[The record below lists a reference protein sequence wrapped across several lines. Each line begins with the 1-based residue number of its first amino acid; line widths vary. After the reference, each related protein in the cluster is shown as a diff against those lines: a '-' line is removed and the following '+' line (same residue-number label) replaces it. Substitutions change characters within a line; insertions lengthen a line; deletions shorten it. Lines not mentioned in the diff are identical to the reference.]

1 MRKYR
6 NATINLNFRLWQITT
21 KNNREQ
27 HNKKTGFAVKVTV
40 EQSIIALY
48 YLYSDYYLQQWTYV
62 DHIIALLLLVDRLVP
77 YHFRPVETK
86 CAQFTVGHHK
96 KSRKNLLASL
106 TIVWL
111 TINLINA
118 KFDLN
123 LNKTSCY
130 MINFSYIQGE

>member
-48 YLYSDYYLQQWTYV
+48 YLYSDHYLQQ
-62 DHIIALLLLVDRLVP
+62 
-77 YHFRPVETK
+77 
-86 CAQFTVGHHK
+86 
-96 KSRKNLLASL
+96 
-106 TIVWL
+106 
-111 TINLINA
+111 
-118 KFDLN
+118 
-123 LNKTSCY
+123 
-130 MINFSYIQGE
+130 